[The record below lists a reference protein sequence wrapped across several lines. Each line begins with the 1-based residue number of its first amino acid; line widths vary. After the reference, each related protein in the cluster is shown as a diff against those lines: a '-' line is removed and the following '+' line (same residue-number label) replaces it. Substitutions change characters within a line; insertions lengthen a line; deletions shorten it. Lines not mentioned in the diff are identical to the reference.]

1 MNNVIV
7 HDKKALTTLP
17 TTTVVIISGG
27 GGVIFSTAFCVFS
40 VSDFHILLLCTL
52 ILCTD

>member
-27 GGVIFSTAFCVFS
+27 GFIFSTAFCVFS

-52 ILCTD
+52 IFTVH